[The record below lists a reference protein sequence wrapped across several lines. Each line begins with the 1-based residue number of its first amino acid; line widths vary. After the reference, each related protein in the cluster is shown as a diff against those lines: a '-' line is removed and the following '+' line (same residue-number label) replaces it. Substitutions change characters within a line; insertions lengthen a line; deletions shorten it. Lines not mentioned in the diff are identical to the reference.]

1 MSPIAKRDFNPNI
14 KEREPSGTVGH
25 VSVPLFR
32 GLHPCAILRLHL
44 GAPVNVP
51 KFRSLG
57 PQDDDPVL
65 LDASHNKA
73 SERSAELRKR
83 LSST

>member
-14 KEREPSGTVGH
+14 KEQGPSGIGH
-25 VSVPLFR
+25 VSVPLLR

-57 PQDDDPVL
+57 PQDEDPVL